1 MFWPAWWSF
10 DLGWGGLAHKD
21 VRKFCCLHWH
31 HDDTRQCQWW
41 WWQLP
46 KKRGCTQVWICQ
58 ICILSVLVWKYVKQ
72 ILSNN
77 RCELKMWELMTHS
90 LSSRFLDRVRIRLE
104 GRPQDYSDFLN
115 IMRVNSLTSA
125 TSVLLSLWSSIIGA
139 EVRIS
144 EHKLCHR
151 KGLSPISGNFNPTSS
166 SILCKLILPK
176 SRPAILFAE
185 DSQNAIHN
193 FYSQDFFS
201 LYLTNH
207 YFPNFIPGSK
217 WYLHFLSFQEFSL
230 FMNFLIFPGFSLSW
244 IFHNRDIFSLWDF
257 CTFSFQTFL
266 KEEN

>member
-1 MFWPAWWSF
+1 MIPDNVNGGGTCPKREDALRSEFVKSASCLCSF
-10 DLGWGGLAHKD
+10 ENMSNK
-21 VRKFCCLHWH
+21 
-31 HDDTRQCQWW
+31 
-41 WWQLP
+41 
-46 KKRGCTQVWICQ
+46 
-58 ICILSVLVWKYVKQ
+58 

-176 SRPAILFAE
+176 SRLAVLFAE

-201 LYLTNH
+201 LYSTNH

-217 WYLHFLSFQEFSL
+217 WYLHFLSFHFGSKS
-230 FMNFLIFPGFSLSW
+230 FPYSW
-244 IFHNRDIFSLWDF
+244 IS
-257 CTFSFQTFL
+257 
-266 KEEN
+266 

>member
-1 MFWPAWWSF
+1 MIPDNVNGGGSCPKREDALRSESVKSASCLCSF
-10 DLGWGGLAHKD
+10 ENMSNK
-21 VRKFCCLHWH
+21 
-31 HDDTRQCQWW
+31 
-41 WWQLP
+41 
-46 KKRGCTQVWICQ
+46 
-58 ICILSVLVWKYVKQ
+58 

-176 SRPAILFAE
+176 SRLAVLFAE

-207 YFPNFIPGSK
+207 HFPNFIPGSK
-217 WYLHFLSFQEFSL
+217 WYLHFIPRV
-230 FMNFLIFPGFSLSW
+230 FLIHEFPYISRPFLILDFPYPGFSITGIYFHSG
-244 IFHNRDIFSLWDF
+244 IFVHFHSRL
-257 CTFSFQTFL
+257 FL
-266 KEEN
+266 KRRTKKGEKLSVLSFS

>member
-1 MFWPAWWSF
+1 MIPDNVNGGGSTCPKREDALRSEFVKSASCLCSF
-10 DLGWGGLAHKD
+10 ENMSNK
-21 VRKFCCLHWH
+21 
-31 HDDTRQCQWW
+31 
-41 WWQLP
+41 
-46 KKRGCTQVWICQ
+46 
-58 ICILSVLVWKYVKQ
+58 

-176 SRPAILFAE
+176 SRLAVLFAE

-230 FMNFLIFPGFSLSW
+230 FMNFLIYPLSRLFLILDYPYPGCGIYFHSG
-244 IFHNRDIFSLWDF
+244 IFLHFHSRLF
-257 CTFSFQTFL
+257 
-266 KEEN
+266 